1 MGWGEVESESFFG
14 WNSERPRKTIGLCCL
29 TIARELPRGTH
40 LPWVPTLCT
49 DKLYKM
55 WGGKVRVNPTWVK
68 TLGFHQTAHIYKFCC
83 ENWTAH
89 IEICWESE
97 SWNEKQKHNLNLKH
111 KLNRNKT
118 KQMLQ
123 GKWKWDTYYIYKFC
137 CELWTAHVVLL
148 RYWTGVKC
156 IDNKLTNNTG
166 HLRTG

>member
-1 MGWGEVESESFFG
+1 MGWGEVESESFLDG
-14 WNSERPRKTIGLCCL
+14 ILKGPGKQLVCVAWQSLESYPGALTSPGSPHCAQKTVQNV
-29 TIARELPRGTH
+29 R
-40 LPWVPTLCT
+40 
-49 DKLYKM
+49 
-55 WGGKVRVNPTWVK
+55 GKVRVNPTWVK

>member
-1 MGWGEVESESFFG
+1 MEFWKAGFVLFDDCPGA
-14 WNSERPRKTIGLCCL
+14 L
-29 TIARELPRGTH
+29 TSPGSPH
-40 LPWVPTLCT
+40 CWDWDWDWPWLEWCNCT

-97 SWNEKQKHNLNLKH
+97 SWNEKQKHNLNLRH